1 MQITKATARIYTTKS
16 SLTPSDLRLLFHE
29 WIQQD
34 ALDELLLDVAD
45 YTHVPKGPGVLLV
58 AHECYVG
65 FDDADGRFGLS
76 WSARQDAL
84 GPAADNWRHAVS
96 RLLVAAR
103 AAERRFGKE
112 LAFEAAQ
119 LVLGCNDRL
128 HTPHG
133 EASYNALHGALKAVA
148 SEVYPGAD
156 CEIEPIGETRQCF
169 RARLSTAGPL
179 KLDDLPI

>member
-16 SLTPSDLRLLFHE
+16 SLTPSDLRILFHE

-45 YTHVPKGPGVLLV
+45 YSHVPKGPGVLLV

-76 WSARQDAL
+76 WRARQDAL
-84 GPAADNWRHAVS
+84 APAAESWRHAVS

-103 AAERRFGKE
+103 TAERRFDKE
-112 LAFEAAQ
+112 LTFDGAQ

-128 HTPHG
+128 HAPHG
-133 EASYNALHGALKAVA
+133 EASYSALQGALEAVA

-156 CEIEPIGETRQCF
+156 CKIEPVGEPRQCF
-169 RARLSTAGPL
+169 RARLSTAGSL
-179 KLDDLPI
+179 GLSDLPV